1 MKRFFYKFILITVIL
16 SLSACGSKSSSNS
29 SNQENNS
36 NSKKEITIGYLAWD
50 EDIAVSYL
58 WKSLLEEK
66 GYKVKLVQADVAPIF
81 SGVAKGSIDLFLDTW
96 MPTTHSTYMEKYK
109 DKVDVL
115 GTWYEEADSGL
126 AVPDYMDI
134 KSIEDLKNY
143 KDELG
148 GKIIGIEPG
157 AGLMRLTRENA
168 IPGYGLES
176 MTLVESSTPAML
188 AELEKAVSSKKPIVV
203 TLWRPHWAFE
213 EYKLR
218 YLEDPKNAMNPS
230 GAEKLQVIGSKE
242 FETKFPEV
250 AKWMELFKMD
260 LQQIA
265 QLEGEIT
272 KSKDEAK
279 GVESWLSKNES
290 VKDAWLK

>member
-1 MKRFFYKFILITVIL
+1 MKRGCYLFILFLLIL
-16 SLSACGSKSSSNS
+16 NLTACGSTSTSKSSD
-29 SNQENNS
+29 QED
-36 NSKKEITIGYLAWD
+36 KGTKEITIGYIPWD
-50 EDIAVSYL
+50 EDVAVSYL

-96 MPTTHSTYMEKYK
+96 MPTTHSAYMEKYN
-109 DKVDVL
+109 DKISVL
-115 GTWYEEADSGL
+115 GTWYHEADSGL

-134 KSIEDLKNY
+134 QSIEDLKN
-143 KDELG
+143 KAEEVG

-168 IPGYGLES
+168 IPDYGLNS

-188 AELEKAVSSKKPIVV
+188 AALEKAVSSKKPIVV

-213 EYKLR
+213 EYNLR

-230 GAEKLQVIGSKE
+230 GAEKLQIIGPKDFS
-242 FETKFPEV
+242 TKFPEV
-250 AKWMELFKMD
+250 AKWMESFKMD
-260 LQQIA
+260 LTQIA
-265 QLEGEIT
+265 QLEAEIM

-279 GVESWLSKNES
+279 GVENWLSKNES
-290 VKDAWLK
+290 LKEDWLK